1 MIPLFLVVLLII
13 LMMHGEISFSFD
25 WLSVLFF
32 FSFLNTESLFS
43 EEIKNKSM

>member
-32 FSFLNTESLFS
+32 SFLNTESLFS

>member
-32 FSFLNTESLFS
+32 FFFFKYRISVF
-43 EEIKNKSM
+43 

>member
-25 WLSVLFF
+25 WLYFF